1 MLPLM
6 GTDSATADIKDAG
19 ALASSVSPL
28 AIAVRPAVN
37 SPISVSFGLGSL
49 FLFRWKY

>member
-28 AIAVRPAVN
+28 AIAVRSALNITLAGKFADFCVIWP
-37 SPISVSFGLGSL
+37 
-49 FLFRWKY
+49 R

>member
-28 AIAVRPAVN
+28 AIAIRPALTLSGKFAAFCVIW
-37 SPISVSFGLGSL
+37 P
-49 FLFRWKY
+49 R